1 MFQGDGLNVAV
12 VCHVLCMSAKP
23 GVCPNN
29 NLEDAV
35 SGVCAEMCSDD
46 SDCPK
51 NQKCCSNGC
60 GHQCMPPY
68 KGICHINV
76 WAGFLASMCVLW
88 CFFVFYWSFCH
99 SFSVMI
105 MSAGPA
111 KPGVCPKNNV
121 EVAVSGVC
129 AEMCSHDSDCPK
141 KQKCCS
147 NGCGHKCVAPYK
159 GICFIVFFLV
169 IIQSLVFLSC
179 VLYVSRT

>member
-35 SGVCAEMCSDD
+35 SGVCAEMCSHD

-76 WAGFLASMCVLW
+76 WASLLPCV
-88 CFFVFYWSFCH
+88 CCGVFFIGHFV

-129 AEMCSHDSDCPK
+129 AEMCSHDGDCPK
-141 KQKCCS
+141 NQKCCS
-147 NGCGHKCVAPYK
+147 NGCGHQCMVPYK
-159 GICFIVFFLV
+159 GICFIGFLFV
-169 IIQSLVFLSC
+169 ISQSLVFLSC
-179 VLYVSRT
+179 VLYVSRM

>member
-35 SGVCAEMCSDD
+35 SGVCAEMCSHD

-76 WAGFLASMCVLW
+76 WASLLPCVCCGVFL
-88 CFFVFYWSFCH
+88 
-99 SFSVMI
+99 
-105 MSAGPA
+105 
-111 KPGVCPKNNV
+111 
-121 EVAVSGVC
+121 
-129 AEMCSHDSDCPK
+129 
-141 KQKCCS
+141 
-147 NGCGHKCVAPYK
+147 
-159 GICFIVFFLV
+159 LV
-169 IIQSLVFLSC
+169 ILSVFL
-179 VLYVSRT
+179 L